1 MTTITITRALSKI
14 KTLTSKCQDD
24 VKNNVFIGTIPN
36 NMVPSSTHDNLIK
49 NLKANNSSFEDKLK
63 EIIKLK
69 KLIAESNLNHSISIV
84 GKIVTVTEALAMKET
99 MQLYHSFLL
108 VLRRQYN
115 KATEEVVSTNMR
127 IAQNISTNTS
137 EISSSADIDNSDL
150 EARLALNAKQLQ
162 ESMGIQIVCSDP
174 TQTTEEYINSM
185 KQYYNTFIE
194 EIDYVLSEH
203 NAITTI
209 EI

>member
-14 KTLTSKCQDD
+14 KTLTAKCQDD
-24 VKNNVFIGTIPN
+24 IKNNVFIGTIPN
-36 NMVPSSTHDNLIK
+36 NMVTSSTHDNLIK

-115 KATEEVVSTNMR
+115 KATDEVVSTNMR

-185 KQYYNTFIE
+185 KQYYNTFVE

-203 NAITTI
+203 NAVTTI